1 MKRHLIIFGG
11 FHDNPLRGGSAKY
24 FNDVHAFDTQ
34 EMRWKKLEITGVKAP
49 STRSGCNMFAL
60 SDGRIVVY
68 GGYCKENI
76 KKTGSGKKGGT
87 DSSAEVG
94 KTLGDMFLLVPDKHD
109 ESMTKWR
116 WHNVKQTGD
125 RPNLRSGIAAAV
137 VPNSNKA
144 IFFGGV
150 NDEAETNE
158 SDDDDEFKQG
168 SFYNDLYILSVEN
181 EKATWQKVEPSGD
194 RNDKLVEKKRRRV
207 NLKDKTEKS
216 GPGDNYHLRGEE
228 EDNSN
233 NSIESEDDIDATSK
247 IGMLEIDVEN
257 KRLPETAHKKD
268 EGSSIRVVEDGAF
281 TISSTIIH
289 SVASREE
296 GKTST
301 CPNKGS
307 TSRGEDILIFLSVQR
322 TLLSFKSRGIS

>member
-1 MKRHLIIFGG
+1 MKRHLIVFGG
-11 FHDNPLRGGSAKY
+11 FHDNPLRGGCAKY

-49 STRSGCNMFAL
+49 STRSGCNMFVL
-60 SDGRIVVY
+60 SDGRIIVY
-68 GGYCKENI
+68 GGYCKENT
-76 KKTGSGKKGGT
+76 KNKAGAGKKGGA

-94 KTLGDMFLLVPDKHD
+94 KTLGDMFLLAPDKHD

-150 NDEAETNE
+150 NDEGADTNE
-158 SDDDDEFKQG
+158 SDDDDEFRQG
-168 SFYNDLYILSVEN
+168 DFYNDLYTLSVEN
-181 EKATWQKVEPSGD
+181 EKATWQKVELSGD
-194 RNDKLVEKKRRRV
+194 RNEKLVEKKRRRV
-207 NLKDKTEKS
+207 NMKDKTEKA
-216 GPGDNYHLRGEE
+216 GPGDNGHLASDEE
-228 EDNSN
+228 YNSN

-257 KRLPETAHKKD
+257 KRLPEIDHTKDD

-296 GKTST
+296 GKTSN
-301 CPNKGS
+301 CQNKGS
-307 TSRGEDILIFLSVQR
+307 MSRGKYILLF
-322 TLLSFKSRGIS
+322 